1 MTDRQRVVAQMY
13 SSGMSSHQ
21 IAKVLGISQQSVWI
35 TLQRAKVVARPRV
48 DAIRLRA
55 RQEAQKDP
63 VLELARQIALERFG

>member
-1 MTDRQRVVAQMY
+1 MY

-63 VLELARQIALERFG
+63 VMELARQIALEHFGSA